1 MTSTNQSPAGS
12 KVVMA
17 PGKPHLKKTAKS
29 SRQRPR
35 RTSTRCEKKASR
47 QDVDD
52 KFADYEQ
59 IARDGTLLLAVERS
73 YTSKSWGVPAGMD
86 RCSCYKL
93 AEAETLVNEKTA
105 RKLRYDI
112 LDLCKAVLDGD
123 QKKKRTPQECRWDNQ
138 LIETSDRI

>member
-1 MTSTNQSPAGS
+1 M
-12 KVVMA
+12 
-17 PGKPHLKKTAKS
+17 
-29 SRQRPR
+29 
-35 RTSTRCEKKASR
+35 
-47 QDVDD
+47 DD

-123 QKKKRTPQECRWDNQ
+123 QKKK
-138 LIETSDRI
+138 